1 MKQIY
6 WSKLCDHRRE
16 LRHMI
21 RALFFLKLQH
31 SLAWVALRW
40 PNQLRRPL
48 TYGLRKQWWAIIM
61 ICERTQLRLRL
72 IIHHSLAY
80 LLSERQKAL
89 FSLSFSK
96 TGRLARQSEAE
107 SSKRERKSPKLL
119 KRCRLES
126 KKCKMMRTTFTRCL
140 MLTKRFVL

>member
-6 WSKLCDHRRE
+6 WSRRCDHRLE
-16 LRHMI
+16 LRHMN
-21 RALFFLKLQH
+21 RALSCPKLQH
-31 SLAWVALRW
+31 LLAWVALRW
-40 PNQLRRPL
+40 PNLHKRPL
-48 TYGLRKQWWAIIM
+48 IYGLRKHWWAITT
-61 ICERTQLRLRL
+61 ICELTQLRPRL
-72 IIHHSLAY
+72 IIHHSLVY